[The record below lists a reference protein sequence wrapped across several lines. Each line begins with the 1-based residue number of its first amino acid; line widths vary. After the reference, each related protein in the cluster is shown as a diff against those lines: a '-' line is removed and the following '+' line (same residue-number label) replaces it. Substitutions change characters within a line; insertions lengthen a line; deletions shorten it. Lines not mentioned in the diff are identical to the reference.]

1 MYDNICKFLVEEF
14 RDDLVTWLLGRPAN
28 LIELHPRELSLE
40 PIQTDSLILLQS
52 EDLIRPVEFQTKPDQ
67 PFPSE

>member
-1 MYDNICKFLVEEF
+1 MYDNVCKFLVEEF

-40 PIQTDSLILLQS
+40 PIRTDSLILLQS
-52 EDLIRPVEFQTKPDQ
+52 EDLIFTLSFRPNQTK